1 LNAAAHGWQPPGV
14 GVASAVTMR
23 LLIAYDGS
31 PAARSAV
38 ATAGTLFAPAEAVLL
53 TVREPQLH
61 EVDGAMARVRLPAEV
76 VRAGL
81 DEIEQRVAER
91 ARRTVDQGLELA
103 AGAGLEARGVV
114 VASAHPWRA
123 IVAAATEHE
132 ADLVV
137 CGTNGH
143 APIGRAFLGST
154 SSSLLHHAAT
164 PVLVIPA
171 AFRPVAGPVL
181 IGYDGSPAADC
192 ALRFAAEHF
201 RDRRAV
207 VACVWRSP
215 VRRSMDAQL
224 LRCLPAVTVHE
235 FVTDYDAAYAE
246 AAQRT
251 AQEGSDTASALGMPA
266 EAHPI
271 ESGATPW
278 RPLLELARAEH
289 ATIIVAGAA
298 RDNLLGAAIGSVS
311 SGLVH
316 HAATG
321 ILIVPE
327 PPPADEAPAPSSR
340 RAVASAS

>member
-1 LNAAAHGWQPPGV
+1 
-14 GVASAVTMR
+14 MR
-23 LLIAYDGS
+23 LLIAYDCS

-38 ATAGTLFAPAEAVLL
+38 AAAGALFAPAEAVVV
-53 TVREPQLH
+53 TVREPRLS
-61 EVDGAMARVRLPAEV
+61 EVEGAMARVRLPEEV
-76 VRAGL
+76 IRAGL
-81 DEIEQRVAER
+81 DEIEQRVAAR
-91 ARRTVDQGLELA
+91 ASRTLDEGLELA
-103 AGAGLEARGVV
+103 AGAGLDARGVV
-114 VASAHPWRA
+114 VAAAHPWRA
-123 IVAAATEHE
+123 IVAAAAEHE

-171 AFRPVAGPVL
+171 AFRRVVGPVL
-181 IGYDGSPAADC
+181 IGYDGSPAARR
-192 ALRFAAEHF
+192 ALCFAAEHF
-201 RDRRAV
+201 RDRRAI

-215 VRRSMDAQL
+215 MRHSMDAQL
-224 LRCLPAVTVHE
+224 LRCLPAATVHE
-235 FVTDYDAAYAE
+235 FITDYDAGYAE
-246 AAQRT
+246 SARRT
-251 AQEGSDTASALGMPA
+251 AQQGSDTASAVGMPA
-266 EAHPI
+266 EARAV

-289 ATIIVAGAA
+289 AAIIVAGAA
-298 RDNLLGAAIGSVS
+298 RDNPVGAAIGSVS

-327 PPPADEAPAPSSR
+327 PPAADGAPAPSSR
-340 RAVASAS
+340 RAGVLAS